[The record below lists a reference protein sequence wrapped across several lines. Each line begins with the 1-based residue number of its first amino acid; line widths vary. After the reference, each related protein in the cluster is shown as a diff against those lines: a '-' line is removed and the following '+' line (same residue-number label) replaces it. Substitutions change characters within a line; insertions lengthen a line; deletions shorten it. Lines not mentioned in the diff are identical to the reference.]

1 MFSASMI
8 SPLEMIRTKMQSQ
21 KLSYL
26 EIGQA
31 VKSLVRTKGVLSL
44 YRGLGPTLLRDVPF
58 SCFYWTSY
66 EALKLHYNQKQP
78 TFLFSFVAGAT
89 AGTVAAVVTLP
100 FDVVKT
106 HMQIELGEME
116 ILQDKKPNSTL
127 RVMRELYQSQG
138 VRSLFAGIVP
148 RISKVA
154 PACAIMIST
163 YEFGKKFFRQKNAAR
178 NASTA

>member
-1 MFSASMI
+1 M
-8 SPLEMIRTKMQSQ
+8 
-21 KLSYL
+21 
-26 EIGQA
+26 
-31 VKSLVRTKGVLSL
+31 
-44 YRGLGPTLLRDVPF
+44 
-58 SCFYWTSY
+58 
-66 EALKLHYNQKQP
+66 
-78 TFLFSFVAGAT
+78 
-89 AGTVAAVVTLP
+89 VTLP